1 MKELWRATRPHID
14 SATLHIIQRAT
25 VYQKFVVCWNF
36 DGSEWDW
43 GTYCHTYEQAQEV
56 FYDKYMRHGFSTLT
70 SIAEPVVSL
79 QGEL

>member
-1 MKELWRATRPHID
+1 MNELCRATRPHID

-36 DGSEWDW
+36 DGSEWDRE
-43 GTYCHTYEQAQEV
+43 TYCHTYEQAQEV
-56 FYDKYMRHGFSTLT
+56 FYDKYMRNGFCDIV

-79 QGEL
+79 HGEL